1 MPLLERALAWALT
14 TTTTTTTNVEL
25 PSTFNHCRDV
35 KKEGEQEK
43 KKERKEQDYALLKT
57 LASSRT

>member
-1 MPLLERALAWALT
+1 MPLLERALAWAM
-14 TTTTTTTNVEL
+14 TTTNVEL